1 MRTFLAAILM
11 TILSGCNPVASGDAW
26 RIALGPRMDAH
37 AVALTT
43 DDLSA
48 IRATGRDLIATYDAL
63 VGAQ

>member
-1 MRTFLAAILM
+1 MRTFLAAILTM
-11 TILSGCNPVASGDAW
+11 TLSGCDPVAGADAF

-43 DDLSA
+43 DDLAA

>member
-1 MRTFLAAILM
+1 M
-11 TILSGCNPVASGDAW
+11 TLSGWDPVAGADAF

-43 DDLSA
+43 DDLAA

>member
-1 MRTFLAAILM
+1 MRTFLAVMLV
-11 TILSGCNPVASGDAW
+11 TILSGCDPVARADAF

-43 DDLSA
+43 DDLA
-48 IRATGRDLIATYDAL
+48 PIRATGRDLIATYDAL

>member
-1 MRTFLAAILM
+1 MRTFLAVMLM
-11 TILSGCNPVASGDAW
+11 TILSGCDPVAGADAF

-37 AVALTT
+37 QVTLTT
-43 DDLSA
+43 DDLAA